1 MTLTAAGR
9 KAKGD
14 RAEREVLAILRDV
27 LGDHIVR
34 TRLEGDNDHGDFAG
48 LADCA
53 VQCKSW
59 VNVVAAID
67 AGLKGAAE
75 QKANAGLQWG
85 AAWIRRRGGKYVVV
99 MTADDWLSM
108 YREAVLR

>member
-1 MTLTAAGR
+1 MTLTAVGR
-9 KAKGD
+9 KRKGD
-14 RAEREVLAILRDV
+14 RAEREVLALLRET
-27 LGDHIVR
+27 LGDHITR
-34 TRLEGDNDHGDFAG
+34 TRLEGANDHGDFAG
-48 LADCA
+48 LPDCA

-59 VNVVAAID
+59 ANIAAAIT

-85 AAWIRRRGGKYVVV
+85 CAWVRRRGGRYVVV
-99 MTADDWLSM
+99 MDADDWLSM